1 MTKAGL
7 RLKSAEFIGLFS
19 QADTYCLNIFHLI
32 LAVAFNLDL
41 LFNLTLIGKKIDF
54 FPRLT
59 H

>member
-41 LFNLTLIGKKIDF
+41 LFNLTLIGKK
-54 FPRLT
+54 
-59 H
+59 